1 MPNTKHSITRLVVID
16 RCLSAEKKMTLEEIL
31 KKVNEELMAQ
41 QKPPVKQYSTIHRD
55 FDFISHQWKIEIV
68 MKPKGKEFTY
78 QYEKPTFS
86 IFKSSL
92 TPSDLEKL
100 YRLVDLIKDF
110 TGLPQFEWLVEVS
123 NRLQVTALDESDRK
137 PIVWFMHNPAIAS
150 YKKHFSPL
158 YKISREKRPIV
169 LTYQKF
175 NSSEARTYVVHPYGL
190 KEFACRWYLVGSVD
204 HHPGSISCFGF
215 ERIVSYKESDVP
227 FRENTRDLDVYFNS
241 MLGLTL
247 NDDDEPQE
255 VLLWVKDRD
264 YPYLES
270 NPIHESQ
277 KLVREEND
285 GKVISLHICINY
297 ELVMRIF
304 SYNIGVKVLAPK
316 NLLQDMMERVKTL
329 FGYYFVSDP
338 VEELKSYYIV

>member
-1 MPNTKHSITRLVVID
+1 MPNTKQSISRLVVID

-31 KKVNEELMAQ
+31 QKVNEELMAQ
-41 QKPPVKQYSTIHRD
+41 QKPPVKQNSTIHRD

-78 QYEKPTFS
+78 QYENPRFS

-92 TPSDLEKL
+92 TPSELEKL
-100 YRLVDLIKDF
+100 YQLVDLIKDF
-110 TGLPQFEWLVEVS
+110 TGLPQFDWLVEVS
-123 NRLQVTALDESDRK
+123 NRLQISALDDSKEK
-137 PIVWFMHNPAIAS
+137 PKVRFMHNPAIAS

-158 YKISREKRPIV
+158 YNIIYEKKAIE
-169 LTYQKF
+169 LTYRRF
-175 NSSEARTYVVHPYGL
+175 NSSEPKTYVVHPYEL
-190 KEFACRWYLVGSVD
+190 KEFLCRWYLVGSVD

-215 ERIVSYKESDVP
+215 ERIISYKESDVP
-227 FRENTRDLDVYFNS
+227 FRENTRDLDEYFDS

-255 VLLWVKDRD
+255 VLLWVKNRE

-277 KLVREEND
+277 KIVREMND
-285 GKVISLHICINY
+285 GKVISLQLCINY

-304 SYNIGVKVLAPK
+304 SYNIGLKVLAPK
-316 NLLQDMMERVKTL
+316 NLLQDMMKRVKIL

-338 VEELKSYYIV
+338 EEELKSYNIV

>member
-1 MPNTKHSITRLVVID
+1 MPNTKESQLRVLIID
-16 RCLSAEKKMTLEEIL
+16 RCLSGGIPMTRTEITN
-31 KKVNEELMAQ
+31 KINQELIARGV
-41 QKPPVKQYSTIHRD
+41 PPITSKSTILDD
-55 FDFISHQWKIEIV
+55 FDNISRQWRVEIV
-68 MKPKGKEFTY
+68 KKRKKNLWY
-78 QYEKPTFS
+78 YKYKDPTFS
-86 IFKSSL
+86 IYNQSL
-92 TPSDLEKL
+92 LPSDLEKL
-100 YRLVDLIKDF
+100 YQLVDLIKDF
-110 TGLPQFEWLVEVS
+110 TGLPQFEWLEEVS
-123 NRLQVTALDESDRK
+123 DRLQISAIDETKRK
-137 PIVWFMHNPAIAS
+137 SKVRFMHNPAIAS

-158 YKISREKRPIV
+158 YNIINEEKPIE
-169 LTYQKF
+169 LTYRKF
-175 NSSEARTYVVHPYGL
+175 NSSEAKTYVVHPYEL
-190 KEFACRWYLVGSVD
+190 KEYLCRWYLVGSVD

-215 ERIVSYKESDVP
+215 DRIVSYKDSDVP
-227 FRENTRDLDVYFNS
+227 FRENTKDLDVYFNS

-255 VLLWVKDRD
+255 VLIWVKNRD

-277 KLVREEND
+277 KVVREEND
-285 GKVISLHICINY
+285 GKVISLHICVNY

>member
-1 MPNTKHSITRLVVID
+1 MPNTKDSQLRVLIID
-16 RCLSAEKKMTLEEIL
+16 RCLSGGIPMTRTEITN
-31 KKVNEELMAQ
+31 KINQELIARGV
-41 QKPPVKQYSTIHRD
+41 PPITSKSTILDD
-55 FDFISHQWKIEIV
+55 FDNISRQWRVEIV
-68 MKPKGKEFTY
+68 KKRKGNYWYYNYKD
-78 QYEKPTFS
+78 PTFS
-86 IFKSSL
+86 IYKQSL

-100 YRLVDLIKDF
+100 YQLVDLIKDF

-264 YPYLES
+264 YPYLET

-285 GKVISLHICINY
+285 GKVISLHICVNY

-329 FGYYFVSDP
+329 FGYY
-338 VEELKSYYIV
+338 

>member
-1 MPNTKHSITRLVVID
+1 MPKTKNPITRLAVID
-16 RCLSAEKKMTLEEIL
+16 RCLRE
-31 KKVNEELMAQ
+31 EELTLTEITQRVNVELKAQ
-41 QKPPVKQYSTIHRD
+41 HQLPIVKTTIVKDLNYITRRLR
-55 FDFISHQWKIEIV
+55 IEIEK
-68 MKPKGKEFTY
+68 KPKGKEFTHRY
-78 QYEKPTFS
+78 KEQSFS

-92 TPSDLEKL
+92 TLSDLEKL
-100 YRLVDLIKDF
+100 YQLVDLIKDF

-123 NRLQVTALDESDRK
+123 NRLQISALDENNRK

-158 YKISREKRPIV
+158 YKITKEKSPIV

-204 HHPGSISCFGF
+204 HHPGTISCFGF

-255 VLLWVKDRD
+255 VLLWVKGRD

-329 FGYYFVSDP
+329 YDYYFV
-338 VEELKSYYIV
+338 